1 MSILGKYTENNSLF
15 NFNQNQ
21 LKTGMGYIIVYN
33 IHQKSKLL
41 GTVGLRKWENSY
53 LVSRQGWRSG
63 EASHVCGWEILHYI
77 KKANLPTPGSYNFMT
92 MKRSFVLFFLLG
104 ADQSDQTVHQGEQML
119 HIGSDDHEK
128 WWGEVFLYHTV
139 RTHRLQLSNQCS
151 VDSQG
156 VTRPWKC
163 DALIRRERQTAYRM
177 GQGNLCQ
184 VDFRQWIDT
193 WNV

>member
-63 EASHVCGWEILHYI
+63 EASHVCGWEILHNI
-77 KKANLPTPGSYNFMT
+77 KRSISQHRGHTILWQWKEVWFCFSYLELIRAIKQFTKGNKCSTLAQMT
-92 MKRSFVLFFLLG
+92 MRNGEGRFLSTT
-104 ADQSDQTVHQGEQML
+104 QSEC
-119 HIGSDDHEK
+119 IGYSYQINAV
-128 WWGEVFLYHTV
+128 WTV
-139 RTHRLQLSNQCS
+139 R
-151 VDSQG
+151 V
-156 VTRPWKC
+156 
-163 DALIRRERQTAYRM
+163 
-177 GQGNLCQ
+177 
-184 VDFRQWIDT
+184 
-193 WNV
+193 